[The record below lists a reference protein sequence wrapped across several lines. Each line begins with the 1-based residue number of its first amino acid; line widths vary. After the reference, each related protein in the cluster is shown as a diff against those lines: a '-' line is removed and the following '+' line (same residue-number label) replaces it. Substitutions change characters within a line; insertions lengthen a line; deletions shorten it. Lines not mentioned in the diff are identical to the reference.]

1 MAGKTYPIT
10 YAVINSFT
18 AADVDESKPARSVL
32 TGGTMAVSISAVPG
46 HDLTITGYQITVN
59 DNVPPDPAGDGWQT
73 EITEFALPA
82 GTADGLL
89 TLYAWVRQ
97 SNDFIGVKTYT
108 TTYCT
113 GAEIDKS
120 WMTATVSSTDNV
132 GTAAKTINSLP
143 DDAWRCAQSDAATS
157 WVRMDLGGRYDVT
170 RFIYMGNPA
179 TENHRVKDYR
189 LYVTDVDSTSP
200 SDWGS
205 SVKAG
210 SFANVPATPVPWPQW
225 GTPQVVVLDPP
236 VSGKYVI
243 LCPLNT
249 QNGWT
254 CPGVSELWAYGT
266 PAVTVSTVDSFTAT
280 DVDEA
285 NLASTVLTSGT
296 MFVSISATLGDGV
309 SIDGYKIT
317 VNDNAPPDPD
327 GEGWLAEITEFTMPE
342 GTPEGFVTLYAWVRD
357 SASQVAG
364 KPYMITYCS
373 GTPIDKSLMAVA
385 ASSSDGYLPAG
396 VINNVSDDGWRC
408 ANSDTNPWLRLDL
421 GGRYD
426 VTRFLYM
433 GNPGSSYHRIK
444 DYQVYVT
451 DADSPNPADWGSAA
465 KSGTFASLPMPP
477 VTPPQWGTPQVV
489 KLDPAVTGR
498 YVILRPINQWELW
511 PGASE
516 VWVYGVQAA
525 TLTTL
530 DTFTVADADE
540 ANPAGTVLTSGTL
553 AVTLAATPGTAVTI
567 TGYQIVVNSNTP
579 PDPDGEGWETDI
591 TQLILP
597 AGTPENSVT
606 LYAWVRD
613 SGGYVIGK
621 TYAITYCTGAEIGKS
636 DMTATASSND
646 GNLPPRVINN
656 LPDDAWRCSN
666 NDLAPWLRIDLGG
679 RYDVAKFVY
688 MGNPGAQNHRIKD
701 YEIYVTDAD
710 SPNRADWGSVDKA
723 GTFANVP
730 GSPVVYPQWGT
741 PQVVALD
748 PPVTG
753 RFVILRPL
761 NQWAYWPGASEV
773 WVYGTP
779 AIALTTLDG
788 FAAAD
793 ADETNPAR
801 TVLTGGTL
809 AVAIAATAGT
819 GVTIAGYQIIVNNNA
834 APDPNGAGWQSEVT
848 QFILPVG
855 TPEGLLTL
863 YAWVRDSGNYVAG
876 KTYQITYCAGTQIDK
891 SLMAATASSTDGV
904 GTAPQVINNLPDDA
918 WRVAQSDTNRWLR
931 IDLGGSCSITRFLYM
946 GNPATENHRIK
957 DYELY
962 ITDADSPNQGDW
974 GTARPGT
981 FANLPFPAVA
991 ANQWGT
997 PQVVKV
1003 DPPVTARYVILRPL
1017 NTQNGTWPGASEV
1030 WVYGAAVPTGP
1041 TITAFA
1047 VADHNSGSA
1056 LITNGPKVAV
1066 TAFAVTP
1073 AEGTVITGYMNTETA
1088 DVPALD
1094 DLRWQTIVPT
1104 EFVITTGEGT
1114 KTLYAWAKD
1123 DGGSVGAPAT
1133 TTILFSTATPVVSN
1147 IVITATPGDAT
1158 SATVMWD
1165 TDIAAEGS
1173 VIQKPIAAGAV
1184 ETTFP
1189 ENALRTAH
1197 SVLMTGLT
1205 DGINNKVTIVNSEVV
1220 GPTVYWPTRWPVLG
1234 DANLDCQVNILD
1246 LIFIRNKLNQDP
1258 ASGNN
1263 WQANVNGDAAINIL
1277 DLIYVRNRL
1286 NTRCP

>member
-451 DADSPNPADWGSAA
+451 DVDSPDPADWGSAV

-477 VTPPQWGTPQVV
+477 VTPPQWGTPQLA
-489 KLDPAVTGR
+489 KLDWVATGR
-498 YVILRPINQWELW
+498 YVILRAASAWEAY

-516 VWVYGVQAA
+516 VWVYGTQAV

-530 DTFTVADADE
+530 DTFTAADADE
-540 ANPAGTVLTSGTL
+540 LNPARTALTSGTL
-553 AVTLAATPGTAVTI
+553 AVTLAATAGTAVTI

-579 PDPDGEGWETDI
+579 PDPNGTGWETDV
-591 TQLILP
+591 TQLTLP
-597 AGTPENSVT
+597 ADTPEGLVT

-613 SGGYVIGK
+613 SSGYLIGK
-621 TYAITYCTGAEIGKS
+621 TYAITCCTGTEISKS
-636 DMTATASSND
+636 LMTATASSSDDHPFPAN
-646 GNLPPRVINN
+646 VINN

-666 NDLAPWLRIDLGG
+666 NDPAPWIRFDLGG
-679 RYDVAKFVY
+679 RYDVTRFVY
-688 MGNPGAQNHRIKD
+688 MGNPGTQNHRIKD

-710 SPNRADWGSVDKA
+710 SPNRADWGSVDKS

-730 GSPVVYPQWGT
+730 GSPVAYPQWGV
-741 PQVVALD
+741 PQVVKLD
-748 PPVTG
+748 TPAAG
-753 RFVILRPL
+753 KFVILRPL
-761 NQWAYWPGASEV
+761 NQWAHWPGASEV

-779 AIALTTLDG
+779 AIALTTLDS
-788 FAAAD
+788 FTAAD

-809 AVAIAATAGT
+809 AVAIAATPGT
-819 GVTIAGYQIIVNNNA
+819 NVTVNGYQIIVNNNA
-834 APDPNGAGWQSEVT
+834 APNPAAAGWQSEIT
-848 QFILPVG
+848 QSSLPVG
-855 TPEGLLTL
+855 TPEGMVTL
-863 YAWVRDSGNYVAG
+863 YAWVRDSSNYVAG
-876 KTYQITYCAGTQIDK
+876 RTYQITYCTGTPIDK
-891 SLMAATASSTDGV
+891 ALMTATASSTDGV

-918 WRVAQSDTNRWLR
+918 WRVAEADTNRWLR
-931 IDLGGSCSITRFLYM
+931 IDLGGPCSITRFLYM

-962 ITDADSPNQGDW
+962 ITDADSPNPADW
-974 GTARPGT
+974 GTPRPDGT
-981 FANLPFPAVA
+981 FADLPFPAVA
-991 ANQWGT
+991 SNQWGT
-997 PQVVKV
+997 PQIVKL

-1017 NTQNGTWPGASEV
+1017 SQYASRPGASEV
-1030 WVYGAAVPTGP
+1030 WVYGRSITAGP
-1041 TITAFA
+1041 MITAFTL
-1047 VADHNSGSA
+1047 ADQSTGSTLFTNA
-1056 LITNGPKVAV
+1056 ADVNASITVDPNGPAAAAFLITT
-1066 TAFAVTP
+1066 TADKPDPA
-1073 AEGTVITGYMNTETA
+1073 AEGWAAAITSVSLASQGS
-1088 DVPALD
+1088 V
-1094 DLRWQTIVPT
+1094 
-1104 EFVITTGEGT
+1104 
-1114 KTLYAWAKD
+1114 TLYAWAKD
-1123 DGGSVGAPAT
+1123 ADGNVGDGVPAT
-1133 TTILFSTATPVVSN
+1133 IYFSTAVPAVSN
-1147 IVITATPGDAT
+1147 VQFTTVTPGTAVT
-1158 SATVMWD
+1158 ITWD
-1165 TDIAAEGS
+1165 TDIPAEGS
-1173 VIQKPIAAGAV
+1173 VTHGPVKMSGITPDTAPEGAV
-1184 ETTFP
+1184 GTS
-1189 ENALRTAH
+1189 H
-1197 SVLMTGLT
+1197 SVTVSGLT
-1205 DGINNKVTIVNSEVV
+1205 DGTNYKLLLVNNEIAATEAI
-1220 GPTVYWPTRWPVLG
+1220 YWPLPWPIEG
-1234 DANLDCQVNILD
+1234 DANMDCRVNILD
-1246 LIFIRNKLNQDP
+1246 LIFIRNKLNQP
-1258 ASGNN
+1258 AGTGDN
-1263 WQANVNGDAAINIL
+1263 WKADVNQDTRINIL
-1277 DLIYVRNRL
+1277 DLIFVRNKL
-1286 NTRCP
+1286 NTQCP